1 MARLNV
7 QATKPKE
14 WTCAQCSN
22 RTSLPVSRCPLCDAP
37 LHGVERTWTA
47 TRHDPRIQVPTGVP
61 GEVNGSLAVRLV
73 DLSSRGARLEHGD
86 ILRPGQ
92 PCLLSL
98 PLGFAARSL
107 HLPSR
112 VVWSQVRH
120 IEPKEGIAY
129 HSGLEFQAL
138 PADVRQ
144 DLGEY
149 LGRVAGSLPGP
160 LRALMAPPSDSPPT
174 LPGSAL

>member
-1 MARLNV
+1 MATLNV
-7 QATKPKE
+7 QPTKPKE
-14 WTCAQCSN
+14 KICARCSN

-37 LHGVERTWTA
+37 LQGEERTWTA
-47 TRHDPRIQVPTGVP
+47 TRRDLRIQPPTGVP

-73 DLSSRGARLEHGD
+73 DLNSRGARLEHGD

-92 PCLLSL
+92 QCLLSL

-120 IEPKEGIAY
+120 IERAEAILY

-144 DLGEY
+144 DLGEF

-160 LRALMAPPSDSPPT
+160 LPALMAAPSDSPPT
-174 LPGSAL
+174 LSGSVL

>member
-7 QATKPKE
+7 PPAKTKE
-14 WTCAQCSN
+14 RTCAHCSY
-22 RTSLPVSRCPLCDAP
+22 RTNLPVSQCPLCDAP
-37 LHGVERTWTA
+37 LQGEEGTWTA
-47 TRHDPRIQVPTGVP
+47 TRHDPRIHLPTGVP
-61 GEVNGSLAVRLV
+61 GEVNGSLAARLV

-86 ILRPGQ
+86 ILRPGHL
-92 PCLLSL
+92 CLLSL

-112 VVWSQVRH
+112 VVWSQVRQ
-120 IEPKEGIAY
+120 IEPKEGIVF

-149 LGRVAGSLPGP
+149 LERVAGSLPGP
-160 LRALMAPPSDSPPT
+160 LPILMAAPDSD
-174 LPGSAL
+174 GAKG